1 MSEDKRE
8 ALSAFMDGELEGDA
22 STIIDGL
29 LRDERVRRK
38 WHHYHLIGDTLRH
51 SLPEHLDEQLAAGI
65 SARLRSEPTI
75 LNPGRRPLPPYLK
88 PVAGL
93 AVAASVA
100 AMAIIGIQHQG
111 SSDQAAPVAAQTAL
125 APAAAQPAL
134 AATAGSP
141 DQQGGATV
149 EEASDR
155 LPALQPVQPD
165 IPAMRSY
172 TFPVRKVSTDS
183 GTAAAAT
190 AMPQNGPNSRLRNY
204 LINYNEYHAA
214 AGMQGMPPYVR
225 IVAHDNQ

>member
-22 STIIDGL
+22 SAVIDSL

-51 SLPEHLDEQLAAGI
+51 SLPEQLDEQLAAGV

-75 LNPGRRPLPPYLK
+75 LNPGRRRLPPYLK

-100 AMAIIGIQHQG
+100 ALAIIGVQHQG
-111 SSDQAAPVAAQTAL
+111 SGNQA

-134 AATAGSP
+134 AAATGAP
-141 DQQGGATV
+141 DQHNGATV
-149 EEASDR
+149 EEASDQ
-155 LPALQPVQPD
+155 LPDLQPVQPD
-165 IPAMRSY
+165 IPAMRTY
-172 TFPVRKVSTDS
+172 TFPVRKVSTD
-183 GTAAAAT
+183 GGPAAP
-190 AMPQNGPNSRLRNY
+190 AMPQDGPNSRLRNY

>member
-22 STIIDGL
+22 SAIIDDL
-29 LRDERVRRK
+29 LRDDRVRRK

-51 SLPEHLDEQLAAGI
+51 SLPEHLDEQLATGI

-111 SSDQAAPVAAQTAL
+111 SSDQAT
-125 APAAAQPAL
+125 PAVAQPAL
-134 AATAGSP
+134 ATAASAP
-141 DQQGGATV
+141 IQQASTPVRQGGATV
-149 EEASDR
+149 EEASDQ
-155 LPALQPVQPD
+155 LPALQPVQPN

-172 TFPVRKVSTDS
+172 TFPVRKVSA
-183 GTAAAAT
+183 GGATAAPAT
-190 AMPQNGPNSRLRNY
+190 AVPQDGPNSRLRNY
-204 LINYNEYHAA
+204 LINYNEYHAT